1 MLKLDKTMTSAKVIE
16 MLQEAEYGYEITYEG
31 DTDEVNSISYCPNSK
46 EFNEYENEIYE
57 VEFNEFDLVE
67 EHYQWDEQED

>member
-16 MLQEAEYGYEITYEG
+16 MLQEVGYGYEITYECG
-31 DTDEVNSISYCPNSK
+31 MNEVNSISYTPNRT

-67 EHYQWDEQED
+67 AHYQWDEQED

>member
-1 MLKLDKTMTSAKVIE
+1 MLKLDKIMTSSQVIE
-16 MLQEAEYGYEITYEG
+16 MLQEVGYGYEITYEG
-31 DTDEVNSISYCPNSK
+31 DTTEVNSISYCPNSK

>member
-16 MLQEAEYGYEITYEG
+16 MLQEVGYGYEITYESG
-31 DTDEVNSISYCPNSK
+31 MDEVNSISYTPNRA
-46 EFNEYENEIYE
+46 EFNEYEVEIYE

-67 EHYQWDEQED
+67 AHYQWEG

>member
-1 MLKLDKTMTSAKVIE
+1 MLKLTNSMTSSKVIE
-16 MLQEAEYGYEITYEG
+16 MLEEAGYGYEIAYEG
-31 DTDEVNSISYCPNSK
+31 DTDEVNSISYTPNRA

-67 EHYQWDEQED
+67 AHYQWDEQED

>member
-16 MLQEAEYGYEITYEG
+16 MLQEVGYGYEITYEG
-31 DTDEVNSISYCPNSK
+31 DTTEVNSISYTPNRAD
-46 EFNEYENEIYE
+46 FNECEEEIYE

-67 EHYQWDEQED
+67 EHYQWED